1 VGIDDTDSSSGS
13 CTTYLAYR
21 IARDLRPVLRVVA
34 YPRLVRLN
42 PNVPFKTRGNAA
54 VCLPIDTEAP
64 EEAFERITSLVSALS
79 DVDHG
84 ANSGVVFLEDLALV
98 VELKDLY
105 QRAVTGLVNRHRVEK
120 LLREHRVRTF
130 TLGNGMGIVGAASS
144 LPFCE
149 EADHTYELIAYRRQ
163 ENRGLKRFV
172 EPRSVEEMDRE
183 TFPHTFNNFDY
194 QKKKVLVAPHGP
206 DPVFVGIRGDSPAAV
221 VSAFAR
227 LRYKERLE
235 GYMVYL
241 SNQYTDAHLTKA
253 LDWKV
258 YSSGWVEGTVQLV
271 SVGPGGHLFIAVAE
285 GSEKR
290 ICAVYEPT
298 GDLRNETA
306 RTRRHNQGLRGCE
319 AGDHVPSE
327 GPQRREGRRDFYGRQ
342 VTQEPSRH
350 WDLRRFSQGQQAS
363 DQAADPLRAGDRGER
378 VSSHQRLVLSRTYND
393 ASACSKSLIRSSLSS
408 IPTDSRIRVSGIP
421 VISRSAWVSW

>member
-1 VGIDDTDSSSGS
+1 MRVLVGIDDTDSSSGS

-298 GDLRNETA
+298 GDLRRAMKLLGPGDTIRAYGGVRRGTTSHPKVLNAEKVAVISTAVRLPRSRLVTGTYVASPRANRHLTKPLIRFGRETA
-306 RTRRHNQGLRGCE
+306 GKE
-319 AGDHVPSE
+319 SP
-327 GPQRREGRRDFYGRQ
+327 
-342 VTQEPSRH
+342 
-350 WDLRRFSQGQQAS
+350 
-363 DQAADPLRAGDRGER
+363 
-378 VSSHQRLVLSRTYND
+378 
-393 ASACSKSLIRSSLSS
+393 LIRDWFSAA
-408 IPTDSRIRVSGIP
+408 PTTMP
-421 VISRSAWVSW
+421 VPARNR